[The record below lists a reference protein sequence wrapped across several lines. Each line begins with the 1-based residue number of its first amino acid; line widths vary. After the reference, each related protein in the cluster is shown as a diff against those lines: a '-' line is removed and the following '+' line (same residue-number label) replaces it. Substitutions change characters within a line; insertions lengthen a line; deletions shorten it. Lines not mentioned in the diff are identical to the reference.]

1 MSERASAQ
9 RRHQLKFP
17 HRHAARVKVAA
28 AVASGRLTRPNAC
41 EGCGAATRL
50 QAHHPDYAAPLV
62 VRWLCSVCHSDEH
75 GSLNPDRDTFGA
87 RIRRRR
93 RTLKRSQGA
102 VARSVG
108 VSPRFLSKLENDGG
122 RPSWEVAV
130 RLADAL
136 DVSLDYLAGR
146 SG

>member
-1 MSERASAQ
+1 MGTESPAKTNTGAEMS
-9 RRHQLKFP
+9 HDN
-17 HRHAARVKVAA
+17 
-28 AVASGRLTRPNAC
+28 GT
-41 EGCGAATRL
+41 
-50 QAHHPDYAAPLV
+50 
-62 VRWLCSVCHSDEH
+62 
-75 GSLNPDRDTFGA
+75 TFGSRLA
-87 RIRRRR
+87 GRR
-93 RTLKRSQGA
+93 RTLRQSQGA